1 MGVMIFIRYENWKS
15 YVRYYPVTCLLIVA
29 NLIMFILMSIN
40 GGSTNIRTLIDFG
53 AIVDV
58 SPFKEELWRYVTAIF
73 LHNGFS
79 HLFFNS
85 FALLVFAPPLERL
98 LGWWRYALLYLG
110 GGILANVLTIAIS
123 ARSTVEVGTVSVGA
137 SGAIYAVY
145 GAFLYIAV
153 MQRAM
158 MDESSRKTLYGL
170 LMIGIIMSFAT
181 PNVNWVAHIG
191 GLLSGFFIYGL
202 IIRIF
207 NNSLRQG
214 R

>member
-1 MGVMIFIRYENWKS
+1 MIFIRYENWKS
-15 YVRYYPVTCLLIVA
+15 YLRYYPITCLLIVA
-29 NLIMFILMSIN
+29 NVIMFILMTFN
-40 GGSTNIRTLIDFG
+40 GGSTNIQTLVDFG

-58 SPFKEELWRYVTAIF
+58 SPFKEELWRYVAAIF

-98 LGWWRYALLYLG
+98 LGWWRYAILYVVG
-110 GGILANVLTIAIS
+110 GVIANVLTIAIS
-123 ARSTVEVGTVSVGA
+123 SRSALDVGTVSVGA

-153 MQRAM
+153 IQRAM
-158 MDESSRKTLYGL
+158 MDEGSRKTLYGL
-170 LMIGIIMSFAT
+170 LVIGIIMSFAT

-191 GLLSGFFIYGL
+191 GLVSGFFLYGL

-207 NNSLRQG
+207 NKSLRQG

>member
-1 MGVMIFIRYENWKS
+1 MIFIRYENWKS
-15 YVRYYPVTCLLIVA
+15 YVRYYPVTCLLILA
-29 NLIMFILMSIN
+29 NVFMFILLTLN
-40 GGSTNIRTLIDFG
+40 GGSTDVRTLIEFG

-58 SPFKEELWRYVTAIF
+58 SPFKEELWRYFAAIF
-73 LHNGFS
+73 LHNGLS

-98 LGWWRYALLYLG
+98 LGWWRYALLYVA
-110 GGILANVLTIAIS
+110 GGIIANVLTIAIS
-123 ARSTVEVGTVSVGA
+123 SRTVVEVGTASVGA
-137 SGAIYAVY
+137 SGAIYAIY

-158 MDESSRKTLYGL
+158 MDEGSRKTLYGL

-181 PNVNWVAHIG
+181 PYVNWVAHIG
-191 GLLSGFFIYGL
+191 GLVAGFFLYGL
-202 IIRIF
+202 IIRVF
-207 NNSLRQG
+207 NIRLRQG

>member
-1 MGVMIFIRYENWKS
+1 MIFIRYENWKS
-15 YVRYYPVTCLLIVA
+15 YLRYYPVTCLLIVA
-29 NLIMFILMSIN
+29 NVIMFMLMTFN
-40 GGSTNIRTLIDFG
+40 GGSTNIQTLVDFG

-58 SPFKEELWRYVTAIF
+58 SPYKEELWRYVAAIF

-98 LGWWRYALLYLG
+98 LGWWRYAILYVVG
-110 GGILANVLTIAIS
+110 GVIANVLTIAII
-123 ARSTVEVGTVSVGA
+123 EVGTVSVGA

-153 MQRAM
+153 IQRAM
-158 MDESSRKTLYGL
+158 MDEGSRKTLYGL
-170 LMIGIIMSFAT
+170 LVIGIIMSFAT

-191 GLLSGFFIYGL
+191 GLVSGFFLYGL

-207 NNSLRQG
+207 NKSLRQG

>member
-1 MGVMIFIRYENWKS
+1 MIFIRYENWKS
-15 YVRYYPVTCLLIVA
+15 YVRYYPVTCLLILA
-29 NLIMFILMSIN
+29 NVIMFILLTLN
-40 GGSTNIRTLIDFG
+40 GGSTDVRTLVDFG

-58 SPFKEELWRYVTAIF
+58 SPFKEELWRYFAAIF

-98 LGWWRYALLYLG
+98 LGWWRYAILYVAG
-110 GGILANVLTIAIS
+110 GVIANVLTIAIS
-123 ARSTVEVGTVSVGA
+123 SRDVVEVGTASVGA
-137 SGAIYAVY
+137 SGAIYAIY

-158 MDESSRKTLYGL
+158 MDEGSRKTLYGL
-170 LMIGIIMSFAT
+170 LMMGIIMSFVT

-191 GLLSGFFIYGL
+191 GLIAGFFLYGL
-202 IIRIF
+202 IIRVF
-207 NNSLRQG
+207 NRRLRQG

>member
-1 MGVMIFIRYENWKS
+1 MIFIRYENWKS

-123 ARSTVEVGTVSVGA
+123 ARSAVEVGTVSVGA